1 MTDIQTTGRSHRDQP
16 PHTRRCPDPPPD
28 DPRLENTVLERKQL
42 KDRTPVAFV
51 LPESTPEGPVS
62 MVRDFNHRNPA
73 HSTHSFRYLAAGD
86 YWFDDPSADGHDGA
100 NSHIH
105 I

>member
-1 MTDIQTTGRSHRDQP
+1 MPGPT
-16 PHTRRCPDPPPD
+16 PD

-105 I
+105 IHI